1 MKKESNQFTSKCIV
15 KPTSPLPSL
24 QPLSKEIDSCI
35 SINICRNYKKS
46 DKKELYGCEKYI
58 ENSTN
63 FCSNYDCT
71 TKFKI
76 ITEKVIPASEII
88 PEIKNIKREC
98 KICEWYI
105 ERNDNTLAYKHGT
118 CHRYPPPTL
127 TYQFPITKENGF
139 CGEFK
144 RKEDL

>member
-1 MKKESNQFTSKCIV
+1 MKKEINKCISV
-15 KPTSPLPSL
+15 
-24 QPLSKEIDSCI
+24 
-35 SINICRNYKKS
+35 NVCRNYKKS
-46 DKKELYGCEKYI
+46 DKQELLGCEKYV

-71 TKFKI
+71 TKIKI
-76 ITEKVIPASEII
+76 ITEKIIPASEII

-98 KICEWYI
+98 GKCEYYI
-105 ERNDNTLAYKHGT
+105 EINDNRVEYKHGN

-127 TYQFPITKENGF
+127 TYSLPITKENNF

-144 RKEDL
+144 RKGDL